1 MSDVKK
7 LDDYRPHFTVKD
19 HSGAC
24 HVIPVSFF
32 RNVARGKAKLSDM
45 DHGDAIARVIVAE
58 WLAEIHMVG
67 GDELL
72 EIEE

>member
-1 MSDVKK
+1 MSDVKN
-7 LDDYRPHFTVKD
+7 LDDYRPHFTVTV
-19 HSGAC
+19 HSGAR

-32 RNVARGKAKLSDM
+32 RNVASGKVKLSDM
-45 DHGDAIARVIVAE
+45 EHGDAIARVIVAE

>member
-1 MSDVKK
+1 MSNVKE
-7 LDDYRPHFTVKD
+7 LDDYRPHFTITT
-19 HSGAC
+19 HSGVR

-32 RNVARGKAKLSDM
+32 RNVANGKAKLSDM